1 MAGNLGQLGMVAMGL
16 VGLISVVRSRRAGR
30 RDDPAADEHL
40 AARMEMERRMGSYLA
55 SRETAK
61 SERNER

>member
-1 MAGNLGQLGMVAMGL
+1 MAGNLGQLGMVVMGL
-16 VGLISVVRSRRAGR
+16 VGLISVIRARRTGR
-30 RDDPAADEHL
+30 RDDPVSDARLTE
-40 AARMEMERRMGSYLA
+40 RMEIERRMGSYLA